1 MRRSHHWI
9 QGENACVIDVGA
21 TVFREDGSAA
31 KVTIIELTFD
41 GCHALSGSA
50 FVVGERLR
58 IYQSGQGCI
67 EAEVEWASDD
77 RAELRFLTDC
87 QV

>member
-1 MRRSHHWI
+1 MRRLRDWEK
-9 QGENACVIDVGA
+9 GGKACVVRVGA

-31 KVTIIELTFD
+31 TVTIVDLTFD
-41 GCHALSGSA
+41 GCQAVSA
-50 FVVGERLR
+50 KTFVTGERLR

-67 EAEVEWASDD
+67 EAEVE
-77 RAELRFLTDC
+77 RACDGQAQIRFLTDC